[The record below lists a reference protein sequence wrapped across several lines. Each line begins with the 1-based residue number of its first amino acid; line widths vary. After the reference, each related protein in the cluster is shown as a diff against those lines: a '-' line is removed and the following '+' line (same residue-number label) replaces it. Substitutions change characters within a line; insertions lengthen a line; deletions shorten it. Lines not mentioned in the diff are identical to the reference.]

1 MTENPNT
8 YQPNAPLGPQQIALP
23 NATTSLVL
31 GIISIATCW
40 LYGIPGLICGI
51 IGLILSNKDRALYRS
66 NPQAYTP
73 GSFSNSNAGR
83 ICAIIGLIL
92 SGLFLLYVIIVIIF
106 VGSFAW
112 NMRNFDY

>member
-8 YQPNAPLGPQQIALP
+8 YQPNSPLGSQQIALP

-40 LYGIPGLICGI
+40 LYGIPRLICGI

-66 NPQAYTP
+66 NPHAYTP

-83 ICAIIGLIL
+83 ICAIIGLIIF
-92 SGLFLLYVIIVIIF
+92 LFVIIMFAVFGAIITDF
-106 VGSFAW
+106 K
-112 NMRNFDY
+112 NIDNFNY